1 MHAKPLPR
9 RAWFALLA
17 LLVAVV
23 VTSPATTFDGG
34 DLAAFALAYLL
45 ITRLPEFREQGAE

>member
-9 RAWFALLA
+9 RAWVALLA

-23 VTSPATTFDGG
+23 ATSPSTTFDGG
-34 DLAAFALAYLL
+34 DVAAFALAYLL
-45 ITRLPEFREQGAE
+45 LTRMPESRERGAE

>member
-1 MHAKPLPR
+1 MSARPLPR
-9 RAWFALLA
+9 RAWLALLA

-23 VTSPATTFDGG
+23 ATSPATTFDGG

-45 ITRLPEFREQGAE
+45 LTRMPEIRPQEVK